1 MTAIAAQTA
10 ADSGAAPQWIN
21 DLMDALGAPGAGL
34 AIALENLFPPLP
46 SEVILPLAGF
56 AASSGR
62 MNLIAVLLWTTA
74 GSVIG
79 ALALYG
85 VGALLGRDR
94 TVAIAGKLPLVK
106 VSDIEKTEAWFLK
119 HGTKAVFFGRM
130 IPIFR
135 SLISVPA
142 GVERMRLPVFV
153 ALTTL
158 GSAIWN
164 TVFVLAGYALGDNWS
179 EVSGIAS
186 TYSKVI
192 LAIAALAL
200 LVFIGVRLMRPGAGH
215 RRRGRGRDRG
225 QDIRPPADDDAHPGT
240 RGGTGAGDSDGGVS
254 EPGSP
259 RAGTPEGSAHR
270 PGRRARARH

>member
-1 MTAIAAQTA
+1 MTAIAAQTITASTTAGAPVRVLA
-10 ADSGAAPQWIN
+10 ADGGAAPQWVL

-56 AASSGR
+56 AAGSGR
-62 MNLIAVLLWTTA
+62 MSLLAALLWTTA

-94 TVAIAGKLPLVK
+94 TLAIAARLPLVK
-106 VSDIEKTEAWFLK
+106 VADIERTEAWFLR

-142 GVERMRLPVFV
+142 GVERMRLPVFLG
-153 ALTTL
+153 LTTL
-158 GSAIWN
+158 GSALWN
-164 TVFVLAGYALGDNWS
+164 TAFVLAGYVMGDNWP
-179 EVSGIAS
+179 EVTRIVS
-186 TYSKVI
+186 TYSKVV
-192 LAIAALAL
+192 LVGAALAV
-200 LVFIGVRLMRPGAGH
+200 LVFIGLRLLRPGDGR
-215 RRRGRGRDRG
+215 RRRGRAGARP
-225 QDIRPPADDDAHPGT
+225 QDADVTVAAAPP
-240 RGGTGAGDSDGGVS
+240 
-254 EPGSP
+254 
-259 RAGTPEGSAHR
+259 AGTPAGSVPPPAH
-270 PGRRARARH
+270 PAREAR